1 MTFSPSFIVSQ
12 LEKWTNI
19 LTSRASRGNGQSA
32 EAVGNGSITLSH
44 TEVSDLQSTLTS
56 TLQAFLAQPVSQGEM
71 ILLFNSLLDQAS
83 KSEGPPQATLP
94 PPPPPVPSAASALP
108 ADIILLI
115 VESMRELYATN
126 VEDNA
131 GTLGQLWS
139 LTSSWKEI
147 RDLSRI
153 NKYWSR

>member
-1 MTFSPSFIVSQ
+1 
-12 LEKWTNI
+12 
-19 LTSRASRGNGQSA
+19 
-32 EAVGNGSITLSH
+32 
-44 TEVSDLQSTLTS
+44 
-56 TLQAFLAQPVSQGEM
+56 M